1 MIEAEALTKAFGGIV
16 ALKSLDLVVSPGRL
30 TGLIGPNGAGKTTML
45 NCIAGV
51 YSPTGGSVVAD
62 GVDITNWRVS
72 KRVTRLGLMRTFQK
86 VRLFQELDP
95 IQNVILGG
103 YRSQSY
109 GMGRALVG
117 RRKAIHQSQIARSE
131 ALLAESGL
139 PSATWFSPVSELGHG
154 QQRLVELARTM
165 AAEPKYLLLDE
176 PTAGMNEVESRTLA
190 RWMRDR
196 VDAGIGVLLIS
207 HDMPLVMR
215 NCDDVI
221 VMNFG
226 ERLAS
231 GTPEEIRED
240 DEVIAAYLGRRQD
253 ASSEGKEDRDHG

>member
-1 MIEAEALTKAFGGIV
+1 MIEAKAITKMFGGIIAV
-16 ALKSLDLVVSPGRL
+16 AELDLAVVPGRL

-51 YSPTGGSVVAD
+51 YSPTRGAVVAD
-62 GVDITNWRVS
+62 DLDITNWTVS
-72 KRVTRLGLMRTFQK
+72 KRVTQLGLMRTFQK
-86 VRLFQELDP
+86 VRLFQELGP
-95 IQNVILGG
+95 VQNVILGG

-109 GMGRALVG
+109 GFGCALVG
-117 RRKAIHQSQIARSE
+117 RREDIHRAEIERSE
-131 ALLAESGL
+131 ALLSESTL
-139 PSATWFSPVSELGHG
+139 PPETWYSPVSELGHG

-176 PTAGMNEVESRTLA
+176 PTAGMNEAESRNLA

-196 VDAGIGVLLIS
+196 VNAGVGVLLIS

-221 VMNFG
+221 VMDFG
-226 ERLAS
+226 ERIAS
-231 GTPEEIRED
+231 GTPQEIREH
-240 DEVIAAYLGRRQD
+240 DEVIAAYLGRGEED
-253 ASSEGKEDRDHG
+253 SSDDTGS